1 MQKTPKYSSSPTAV
15 SLILLAA
22 TMPFNLSS
30 AQSAEGSSNKSSL
43 AQREIIRRTQ
53 AVAEADRLFNEG
65 REAYAKADFQVAVD
79 KYKQAMGN
87 VRDVPALVDRRQSY
101 TQHLAD
107 ASVAL
112 AQSYRKVGKY
122 DEARKLLDGV
132 LAPDID
138 PDNAIAKTE
147 LGYLDDPIRT
157 NPVLDYKHVKNVDQV
172 RRTLYKAQGYYDLG
186 KYDQAKK
193 EYEDVIRIDPFNEAA
208 RRGMEKV
215 ANIKSDY
222 YRAAYGHTR
231 AELLMEVDRAWELS
245 VPADVPTF
253 DTTTN
258 NRRGD
263 TDGVAAINAKLRNII
278 IPKIDFEDR
287 TVEEAID
294 FLRQRAAEL
303 DTTELDPAKKGVNLV
318 IRRPKG
324 NTLGGG
330 EAAAAPAVGDDLL
343 GAADLGAARIDELRL
358 RNVPLGVALKYIC
371 DKTKLRYK
379 VDDFAVT
386 LVPITE
392 EGDDVFTRTFRVPP
406 DFVSLL
412 MAAGGGA
419 GGAAPVD
426 DPFAA
431 AGGGGGGLNNGGLTT
446 RPPIIELLKSNGIK
460 FSEGSAATLG
470 SAGTL
475 LVTNTPAELD
485 KVEQLVE
492 VYQNQQ
498 PKQVKITTKF
508 VEITQENNDE
518 LSFDWVFSPIGGS
531 GGNIFGTAG
540 TLGSGAA
547 RTALDFIN
555 PVDGTSIPGI
565 PSSSLENVSNSPTSG
580 LRSGDYAVNRNS
592 IDAILNN
599 PNRSLQNPS
608 VAPGI
613 LGITGLFSDGQV
625 QMIMRGL
632 AQKKGSDLMTAPSV
646 TARSGQKATIEVI
659 REFIY
664 PIEYEPPQVPQ
675 NIGNAGG
682 GGNNNGNGNGN
693 GGGAPANIPV
703 TPASPV
709 AFETRNTGVT
719 LEIEPN
725 IGENDFV
732 IDIRFLPQI
741 VEFEGFVNYGS
752 PILAPSVDADGNPI
766 TLVVTENRIE
776 MPVFSKRSVDTS
788 LTIYDGYTVAVG
800 GLMREDVQIVEDKVP
815 ILGDI
820 PFIGRLFQSEAENR
834 IKSNLIIFVTAE
846 IIDPTGK
853 RVRGEEITAPPE
865 EIPVGG
871 GLDAGGGLDGGGLI
885 GPPPAADGVLPIQ

>member
-1 MQKTPKYSSSPTAV
+1 MQKKPTYCSSPTAV

-30 AQSAEGSSNKSSL
+30 AQTGGGESSKGSL

-53 AVAEADRLFNEG
+53 AVTEADRLVAEG
-65 REAYAKADFQVAVD
+65 REAYKKADFQLAVD
-79 KYKQAMGN
+79 KYKAALGN
-87 VRDVPALVDRRQSY
+87 VRNVPALVDRRESY

-112 AQSYRKVGKY
+112 AQSYRKTGKY
-122 DEARKLLDGV
+122 DEARQLLEVV
-132 LAPDID
+132 LAPDMD
-138 PDNAIAKTE
+138 PENVTAKTE
-147 LGYLDDPIRT
+147 LAYLDDPIRT
-157 NPVLDYKHVKNVDQV
+157 NPALTNDHVKKVDQV
-172 RRTLYKAQGYYDLG
+172 RRTLYMAQGYYDLG
-186 KYDQAKK
+186 KYDLAKK
-193 EYEDVIRIDPFNEAA
+193 EYEDVLRIDPHNEAA
-208 RRGMEKV
+208 RRGMEKI
-215 ANIKSDY
+215 AQSKSDY
-222 YRAAYGHTR
+222 YRAAYGQTR
-231 AELLMEVDRAWELS
+231 AELLMQVDQAWELS
-245 VPADVPTF
+245 IPADVPTF
-253 DTTTN
+253 DPVTT
-258 NRRGD
+258 RGPGQ
-263 TDGVAAINAKLRNII
+263 TDGVVAINAKLRNII
-278 IPKIDFEDR
+278 IPRIDFEDR

-294 FLRQRAAEL
+294 YLRLRAGEL
-303 DTTELDPAKKGVNLV
+303 DVSELDPAKKGVNLV
-318 IRRPKG
+318 IRRPKS
-324 NTLGGG
+324 NSLGGG
-330 EAAAAPAVGDDLL
+330 LVPAEGELPAGEDLL
-343 GAADLGAARIDELRL
+343 GGGGDLGSARIDELRL

-392 EGDDVFTRTFRVPP
+392 QGEDMFPRTFRVPP
-406 DFVSLL
+406 DFVAKL
-412 MAAGGGA
+412 MSSNG
-419 GGAAPVD
+419 GGAAPAEA

-431 AGGGGGGLNNGGLTT
+431 AGGGGGLNDSLKE

-460 FSEGSAATLG
+460 FTEGSAATLG

-475 LVTNTPAELD
+475 LVTNTAAELD
-485 KVEQLVE
+485 KVEQLVQLHMDGE
-492 VYQNQQ
+492 

-508 VEITQENNDE
+508 VEITQENSDE
-518 LSFDWVFSPIGGS
+518 LGFDWIFSPIGGS
-531 GGNIFGTAG
+531 GGNVFGTAG
-540 TLGSGAA
+540 TVGSGAV
-547 RTALDFIN
+547 RTAADFIN
-555 PVDGTSIPGI
+555 PIAGNLIPGI
-565 PSSSLENVSNSPTSG
+565 PSSPGTAVTNTPTAG
-580 LRSGDYAVNRNS
+580 LRSGDYAINRNS
-592 IDAILNN
+592 INSILNN
-599 PNRSLQNPS
+599 PDRSAQNPS

-613 LGITGLFSDGQV
+613 LGVTGLFSDGQV

-675 NIGNAGG
+675 NIGGALGGAGG
-682 GGNNNGNGNGN
+682 GGVAA
-693 GGGAPANIPV
+693 APQNIPV

-709 AFETRNTGVT
+709 AWETRNTGVT

-725 IGENDFV
+725 IGENNFL

-752 PILAPSVDADGNPI
+752 PILAPSVDGDGNPI

-820 PFIGRLFQSEAENR
+820 PVLGRLFQSEAENR

-846 IIDPTGK
+846 IIDPTGR
-853 RVRGEEITAPPE
+853 RVREQETTSAPIESELVTPVLGE
-865 EIPVGG
+865 
-871 GLDAGGGLDGGGLI
+871 
-885 GPPPAADGVLPIQ
+885 GVLPLLPE

>member
-1 MQKTPKYSSSPTAV
+1 MQKKPTYSSSPTAV

-22 TMPFNLSS
+22 TMPFNFAS
-30 AQSAEGSSNKSSL
+30 AQSGEDSTSKSSL
-43 AQREIIRRTQ
+43 AQREIIRRQ
-53 AVAEADRLFNEG
+53 KAVADADRLLAEG
-65 REAYAKADFQVAVD
+65 REAYTKGDFQVSVD
-79 KYKQAMGN
+79 KYKEALGK
-87 VRDVPALVDRRQSY
+87 VRDVPALADRHQSI

-122 DEARKLLDGV
+122 DEARALLEGV
-132 LAPDID
+132 LAPEVD

-157 NPVLDYKHVKNVDQV
+157 SPALDYAHVKKVDEV
-172 RRTLYKAQGYYDLG
+172 RRRLYMAQGQYDLG
-186 KYDQAKK
+186 KYDHAKT
-193 EYEDVIRIDPFNEAA
+193 EYEEILRLDPYNEAA
-208 RRGMEKV
+208 RRGMEKI
-215 ANIKSDY
+215 ADTKADY

-231 AELLMEVDRAWELS
+231 AELLMEVDKAWELS

-253 DTTTN
+253 DPKETST
-258 NRRGD
+258 RRV
-263 TDGVAAINAKLRNII
+263 TDGVAEINAKLRNII
-278 IPKIDFEDR
+278 IPRIDFEDR
-287 TVEEAID
+287 TVEEAVD
-294 FLRQRAAEL
+294 YLRLRAAEL
-303 DTTELDPAKKGVNLV
+303 DPTQPDPTKRGVNLV

-324 NTLGGG
+324 NSLGGG
-330 EAAAAPAVGDDLL
+330 GGLEAAEPAADAADDLL
-343 GAADLGAARIDELRL
+343 GGGSGDIGSARIDELRL

-371 DKTKLRYK
+371 DKTRLRYK

-386 LVPITE
+386 LVPVNET
-392 EGDDVFTRTFRVPP
+392 GDDMFPRTFRVPP
-406 DFVSLL
+406 DFVAKLITAS
-412 MAAGGGA
+412 G
-419 GGAAPVD
+419 GGAAPEAA

-431 AGGGGGGLNNGGLTT
+431 AGGGGGGGAGLKE
-446 RPPIIELLKSNGIK
+446 RPPIIDLLKANGIT
-460 FSEGSAATLG
+460 FPEGSAATLG

-492 VYQNQQ
+492 LYMGEQ

-508 VEITQENNDE
+508 VEITQENSDE
-518 LSFDWVFSPIGGS
+518 LGFDWVFSPIGGS
-531 GGNIFGTAG
+531 SGNIFGTPG
-540 TLGSGAA
+540 TLGNGAA
-547 RTALDFIN
+547 RTAADFVSPI
-555 PVDGTSIPGI
+555 GGSLIPGI
-565 PSSSLENVSNSPTSG
+565 PSNSLSPVSNTATAG
-580 LRSGDYAVNRNS
+580 LRSGDYAISRNS

-599 PNRSLQNPS
+599 PDRSAQNPT

-613 LGITGLFSDGQV
+613 LGVTGLFSDGQV

-632 AQKKGSDLMTAPSV
+632 AQKKGSDLMTAPSI
-646 TARSGQKATIEVI
+646 TAKSGMTAKIEVI

-664 PIEYEPPQVPQ
+664 PIEFEPPEVPAQ
-675 NIGNAGG
+675 IGG
-682 GGNNNGNGNGN
+682 GGFQ
-693 GGGAPANIPV
+693 GGGGGGGGGRAAPQNIPV

-709 AFETRNTGVT
+709 AWETRNTGVT
-719 LEIEPN
+719 LEIEPT

-752 PILAPSVDADGNPI
+752 PILAPSVDADGNPV

-776 MPVFSKRSVDTS
+776 QPVFSKRSVETS

-820 PFIGRLFQSEAENR
+820 PVLGRLFQSEAENR

-853 RVRGEEITAPPE
+853 RVRGEETATPPE
-865 EIPVGG
+865 PEPIPVDLGG
-871 GLDAGGGLDGGGLI
+871 GA
-885 GPPPAADGVLPIQ
+885 PGVLPPPLDLPIE